1 MQYKKS
7 TLILLS
13 ASLLLSA
20 FNVVCAAVP
29 DYEDIKFNVRTGID
43 DFKDNV
49 DDVKDKV
56 DDFKDEVGDF
66 KEGIH
71 INIPNPLEPDMRK
84 KEAKHKHQVEKQ
96 EAKEEYERKRQEI
109 NPSGFMTV
117 EEYEQRSKV
126 VDHTQDEIEI
136 PKPEK
141 ESDMKYVPQYTYK
154 IVKYNNPPG
163 TPELSIKKKFYTMKH
178 MNMQGIASPDF
189 TKLVYPVVYYYA
201 NGASVACELFVIPL
215 DESETNLNKLMKA
228 NVKKRLPDPILSTDR
243 TIDNALTFRTLT
255 PIDFSVDGN
264 LLLAKE
270 KIGSSADGI
279 WQTNAIVYHFDTK
292 MSYDLVEV
300 RDAIVY
306 YWKENKSLNLE
317 DKRWDI
323 YPIGFDINNPDR
335 VIVQA
340 YGFTGDTPVF
350 LGTWSID
357 SKGEQSRLETFVNAE
372 NRVSMNGFKLV
383 QDGVIK
389 PSVSAA
395 EEKQLQRFEREKAK
409 AKRDEDKAKRDA
421 LKEEYKAKI
430 KAMDEKYYEEQHNFN
445 LQQRVKGST
454 SGNNAVEMYEQLK
467 AEEIKKYL
475 EKQEKLNAKEQQRI
489 EKLLNEAQKYQDAAD
504 AVEVPEPKL
513 SE

>member
-1 MQYKKS
+1 MYKK
-7 TLILLS
+7 TALIILTALS
-13 ASLLLSA
+13 ISVLPVFA
-20 FNVVCAAVP
+20 
-29 DYEDIKFNVRTGID
+29 DYEDFKFNMGNTID

-49 DDVKDKV
+49 DDAKDKV
-56 DDFKDEVGDF
+56 DDFKDDVSDF
-66 KEGIH
+66 KEGIQL
-71 INIPNPLEPDMRK
+71 NIPNPFEPDMRK
-84 KEAKHKHQVEKQ
+84 KEAKHKHMVEKQ
-96 EAKEEYERKRQEI
+96 EVKEEYERKRQEI
-109 NPSGFMTV
+109 KPSGYMTV
-117 EEYEQRSKV
+117 EEYEQRSMA
-126 VDHTQDEIEI
+126 VDHSQDEIEI

-154 IVKYNNPPG
+154 IVRYNNPPG
-163 TPELSIKKKFYTMKH
+163 SPELSIKKKFYSMKH

-215 DESETNLNKLMKA
+215 DEGETNLNKLMKA
-228 NVKKRLPDPILSTDR
+228 NVKRRLPDPILSTDR

-255 PIDFSVDGN
+255 PVDFSTDGN

-279 WQTNAIVYHFDTK
+279 WQTNALVYHFDTK

-306 YWKENKSLNLE
+306 YWKENKNLDLE

-335 VIVQA
+335 IIVQA
-340 YGFTGDTPVF
+340 YGFTGDKPVF

-357 SKGEQSRLETFVNAE
+357 SKGELSRLETFVNAE

-383 QDGVIK
+383 QDGVVK
-389 PSVSAA
+389 PGISEA
-395 EEKQLQRFEREKAK
+395 EEKQLQRFEREKEK
-409 AKRDEDKAKRDA
+409 AQRDEEKAQRDA

-430 KAMDEKYYEEQHNFN
+430 KAMDEQYKEEQHNFN

-454 SGNNAVEMYEQLK
+454 SDNDAVEMYEQLK
-467 AEEIKKYL
+467 AEEIKKFL
-475 EKQEKLNAKEQQRI
+475 EKQEKLNAKEQKRI
-489 EKLLNEAQKYQDAAD
+489 DKLNSQAQKYQDAAD
-504 AVEVPEPKL
+504 AIEVPAPQQ

>member
-1 MQYKKS
+1 MGKKS
-7 TLILLS
+7 ALILLTLLFLS
-13 ASLLLSA
+13 ASNLTFA
-20 FNVVCAAVP
+20 IP
-29 DYEDIKFNVRTGID
+29 DYEDIKFNMGNSID

-56 DDFKDEVGDF
+56 DDFKDDVSDF
-66 KEGIH
+66 KDGIQL
-71 INIPNPLEPDMRK
+71 NIPNPFEPDMRK

-96 EAKEEYERKRQEI
+96 EAKEEYERKREEI
-109 NPSGFMTV
+109 RPSGFMTV
-117 EEYEQRSKV
+117 EEYEQRSMA
-126 VDHTQDEIEI
+126 VDHSQDEIEI

-154 IVKYNNPPG
+154 IVRYNNPPG

-215 DESETNLNKLMKA
+215 DESETNLNKLLKA
-228 NVKKRLPDPILSTDR
+228 NVKRRLPDPILSTDR

-255 PIDFSVDGN
+255 PIDFSQDGN
-264 LLLAKE
+264 LLLVKE

-292 MSYDLVEV
+292 VSYDLVEV
-300 RDAIVY
+300 RDAIMY
-306 YWKENKSLNLE
+306 YWKENKSLDLA

-340 YGFTGDTPVF
+340 YGFTGDRPVF

-372 NRVSMNGFKLV
+372 SRVSMNGFKLV
-383 QDGVIK
+383 QDGVVN
-389 PSVSAA
+389 PGVSEA
-395 EEKQLQRFEREKAK
+395 EEKQLQRFEREKEK
-409 AKRDEDKAKRDA
+409 AKKQEEKEQRDA

-430 KAMDEKYYEEQHNFN
+430 QALDEKYYEEQHNFN

-454 SGNNAVEMYEQLK
+454 SDNDAVEAYEQLK
-467 AEEIKKYL
+467 AQEIQKFL

-504 AVEVPEPKL
+504 AIEVPAPEL